1 MNTSNTYETTDK
13 TLFMEEF
20 VDDSVTMTMDD
31 IEKILIYHSKDN
43 GNVPHTPEST
53 MMTLA
58 GVMQKEYAMRRLFSK
73 DVANAHRLG
82 NIHIHNADMPT
93 RLYCGGHSPSYV
105 AKYGLSLPNLSSA
118 AKPAKY
124 ADVFL
129 EQLIKFA
136 ASMQGHFSG
145 AVGFDAVNMF
155 VAPYLVGLSD
165 EKVKQ
170 CAQILVYEFAQQ
182 AVARG
187 GQVIFSDLN
196 LYWGI
201 PKHYQNVEA
210 IGPGGVSMGV
220 PYKEFDYESKRFMRA
235 LMQVYEEGD
244 GAGRPF
250 FFPKA
255 DCHITA
261 ESVDDE
267 EYMNMLGRVAS
278 KMGSPYFVFDRGSD
292 PSISQCCRLKLK
304 LSKEDVAELDTPWT
318 SRFTALQNVTMNLP
332 AFAQLANGNETG
344 FYEQL
349 YDNMMLA
356 KDAHRQK
363 LDFIDRVVSLGPEG
377 PLNLLLMEH
386 DGTPYFRYDKT
397 KFLVGMVGLNEAVQL
412 VCGQQLHESN
422 EAIKLGMKMIAQMNA
437 NCKEI
442 SNELGMATI
451 LEQTPAEST
460 AYRFARLDV
469 KRFGESTSKVVKGSV
484 NAPYYTNS
492 TYLDVG
498 ANIDPIERVKKEGKF
513 HPLID
518 AGAISHVWLGNH
530 TPSAES
536 VAQFVRKTFYNT
548 QNSQITF
555 SPEFTAC
562 NACQKTGR
570 GAATSCGYCGSENVD
585 VITRIT
591 GYYSKVS
598 SWNQGKRQ
606 EFKDR
611 ARVVI

>member
-1 MNTSNTYETTDK
+1 MNNNSTYETTDK
-13 TLFMEEF
+13 TLFMDEF

-31 IEKILIYHSKDN
+31 IEKILIHHSRDN

-58 GVMQKEYAMRRLFSK
+58 GILQKEYAMRRIYSPEA
-73 DVANAHRLG
+73 ANAHRLG
-82 NIHIHNADMPT
+82 NIHIHNADMPS

-105 AKYGLSLPNLSSA
+105 AKYGLSLPNLNSA

-155 VAPYLVGLSD
+155 IAPYLVGLSD

-196 LYWGI
+196 LYWEI

-210 IGPGGVSMGV
+210 IGPGGVSLGV
-220 PYKEFDYESKRFMRA
+220 PYKEFDYESKRFMKA
-235 LMQVYEEGD
+235 LMQVYAEGD

-261 ESVDDE
+261 ESVDNE
-267 EYMNMLGRVAS
+267 EYMNMLGSVAS
-278 KMGSPYFVFDRGSD
+278 KMGSPYFVFDRGND
-292 PSISQCCRLKLK
+292 PSVSQCCRLKLT
-304 LSKEDVAELDTPWT
+304 LSKNDVDELKTPWA

-332 AFAQLANGNETG
+332 AFAYQAGGDENRFNEIL
-344 FYEQL
+344 YE
-349 YDNMMLA
+349 NMMIA
-356 KDAHRQK
+356 KDAHQQK
-363 LDFIDRVVSLGPEG
+363 LSFISHLLDLGEEG
-377 PLNLLLMEH
+377 PLNMLNMSH
-386 DGTPYFRYDKT
+386 DGTPYARYDKM
-397 KFLVGMVGLNEAVQL
+397 KFLIGMVGLNEAVQL
-412 VCGQQLHESN
+412 ICGEELHESKQ
-422 EAIKLGMKMIAQMNA
+422 AYMIGMKIIAQMNA
-437 NCKEI
+437 NCKDVTR
-442 SNELGMATI
+442 ELGFSTI

-460 AYRFARLDV
+460 AYRFARLDM
-469 KRFGESTSKVVKGSV
+469 KRYGEPITKIVKGTVDS
-484 NAPYYTNS
+484 PYYTNS
-492 TYLDVG
+492 TYLNVG

-513 HPLID
+513 HTLID
-518 AGAISHVWLGNH
+518 AGAITHVWLGNK
-530 TPSAES
+530 TPDPASI
-536 VAQFVRKTFYNT
+536 AQFVRKTFYNT
-548 QNSQITF
+548 SNAQIAF
-555 SPEFTAC
+555 SPEFTTC
-562 NACQKTGR
+562 NTCQRTQKGL
-570 GAATSCGYCGSENVD
+570 SDKCYSCGSENVD
-585 VITRIT
+585 GITRVT
-591 GYYSKVS
+591 GYFSRTS
-598 SWNQGKRQ
+598 NWNKAKKQ
-606 EFKDR
+606 ELRDR
-611 ARVVI
+611 ARVIV